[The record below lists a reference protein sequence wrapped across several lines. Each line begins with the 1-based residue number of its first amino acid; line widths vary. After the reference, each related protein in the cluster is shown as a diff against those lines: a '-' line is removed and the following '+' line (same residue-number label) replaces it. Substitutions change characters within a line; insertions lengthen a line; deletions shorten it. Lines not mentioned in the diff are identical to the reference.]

1 MTKITHTI
9 AAGLLL
15 VASCAFGADVK
26 QFRVCADPE
35 NLPFSNQKM
44 EGFENKIADVIAKDL
59 GEPVSYIWWGQRRGF
74 VRNTINATLKEGRC
88 DVMIGAPAGYDLV
101 RTTKP
106 YYRSTYV
113 FVYRKDK
120 GFQLKTLDDPIL
132 KKIKIGVHILG
143 EDYSNPPPVHELAT
157 RGIVQ
162 NVIGFDTFYSSQN
175 PPSAIIDAVAGG
187 RIDAAIVWGP
197 AAGYFVL
204 HQAVPMT
211 MVPIPSKKGD
221 LPFAFDISMGVKR
234 GDDAL
239 FDRVEKALERKRPD
253 ISGILAEYGVPR
265 VDVAALQP
273 RAAAAAPKSNGIYES
288 VYNGWKWWHVY
299 CYRCHGT
306 NAVGTTLAPNLTDPN
321 EKMPL
326 QEFRQI
332 VKTGSADGQMQAWDK
347 LLDDKQIAQLYAYVR
362 ARADKVLPPGRPD
375 EVGPKGGPWVPPA
388 GWSPQR

>member
-1 MTKITHTI
+1 MRRTAAIV
-9 AAGLLL
+9 AGLLL
-15 VASCAFGADVK
+15 GATCVLGADVK
-26 QFRVCADPE
+26 EFRVCADPE
-35 NLPFSNQKM
+35 NLPFSNQKL
-44 EGFENKIADVIAKDL
+44 EGFENKIAALIADDL
-59 GEPVSYIWWGQRRGF
+59 GVPLRYIWWGQRRGF
-74 VRNTINATLKEGRC
+74 IRNTMNATLKEGRC
-88 DVMIGAPAGYDLV
+88 DVMIGAPEGYDLV

-143 EDYSNPPPVHELAT
+143 EDYSNPPPVHELSK
-157 RGIVQ
+157 RGVVD
-162 NVIGFDTFYSSQN
+162 NVVGFDTFYSSRN
-175 PPSAIIDAVAGG
+175 PPSAIIDAVADGK
-187 RIDAAIVWGP
+187 IDAAIVWGP

-204 HQAVPMT
+204 HQPVAMA
-211 MVPIPSKKGD
+211 MVPIPSQKGD
-221 LPFAFDISMGVKR
+221 LPFAFDISMGVKK

-239 FDRVEKALERKRPD
+239 FDRVEKALDRKRTA
-253 ISGILAEYGVPR
+253 ITAILAEYGVPIPGLTA
-265 VDVAALQP
+265 VQT
-273 RAAAAAPKSNGIYES
+273 RAAAAVSPSNEIYNN

-299 CYRCHGT
+299 SYRCHGT

-332 VKTGSADGQMQAWDK
+332 VKTGSADGQMQAWNK

-362 ARADKVLPPGRPD
+362 ARADKVLPAGRPD
-375 EVGPKGGPWVPPA
+375 EVGPKGGSWVPPA

>member
-1 MTKITHTI
+1 MPRIHTI
-9 AAGLLL
+9 AAALLL
-15 VASCAFGADVK
+15 VATCAFGADVK

-35 NLPFSNQKM
+35 NLPFSNQKL
-44 EGFENKIADVIAKDL
+44 EGFENKIADVIAKEL
-59 GEPVSYIWWGQRRGF
+59 GAQVRYIWWGQRRGF
-74 VRNTINATLKEGRC
+74 IRNTMNATLEEGRC
-88 DVMIGAPAGYDLV
+88 DVMIGAPAEYDLV

-106 YYRSTYV
+106 YYRSTYF
-113 FVYRKDK
+113 FVYRQDK

-143 EDYSNPPPVHELAT
+143 EDYSNPPPVHELAK
-157 RGIVQ
+157 RGIVE
-162 NVIGFDTFYSSQN
+162 NVVGFDTFYSSQN
-175 PPSAIIDAVAGG
+175 PPSAIIDAVASG

-197 AAGYFVL
+197 VAGYFVL
-204 HQAVPMT
+204 HQHVPMT
-211 MVPIPSKKGD
+211 IVPIPSKKGD
-221 LPFAFDISMGVKR
+221 LPFAFDIAMGVKR

-239 FDRVEKALERKRPD
+239 FDRVAKALENRRTE
-253 ISGILAEYGVPR
+253 ISGILAQYGVPR
-265 VDVAALQP
+265 VDVAAQQP
-273 RAAAAAPKSNGIYES
+273 RAAAAAPKSDGIYND

-332 VKTGSADGQMQAWDK
+332 VKTGSADGQMQAWNK

-362 ARADKVLPPGRPD
+362 ARADKVLPAGRPD
-375 EVGPKGGPWVPPA
+375 EVGPKGGVWVPPA

>member
-1 MTKITHTI
+1 
-9 AAGLLL
+9 
-15 VASCAFGADVK
+15 VATCASGADVK
-26 QFRVCADPE
+26 EFRVCADPE
-35 NLPFSNQKM
+35 NLPFSNQKL
-44 EGFENKIADVIAKDL
+44 EGFENKIAAVLANDL
-59 GEPVSYIWWGQRRGF
+59 GASLRYIWWGQRRGF
-74 VRNTINATLKEGRC
+74 IRNTMNATLKEGRC
-88 DVMIGAPAGYDLV
+88 DIMIGAPEGYDLV

-120 GFQLKTLDDPIL
+120 GLTLKTLDDPIL

-143 EDYSNPPPVHELAT
+143 EDYSNPPPVHELAK
-157 RGIVQ
+157 RGIVE

-175 PPSAIIDAVAGG
+175 PPSAIIDAVASG

-197 AAGYFVL
+197 VGYFAL
-204 HQAVPMT
+204 HQQVPMT
-211 MVPIPSKKGD
+211 IVPIPSKKGD
-221 LPFAFDISMGVKR
+221 LPFAFDIAVGVKR

-239 FDRVEKALERKRPD
+239 FDRVEQALERKRAE
-253 ISGILAEYGVPR
+253 ISGILTQYGVPR
-265 VDVAALQP
+265 VDVAAQQP
-273 RAAAAAPKSNGIYES
+273 KATAAAPKSDTIYND

-332 VKTGSADGQMQAWDK
+332 VKTGSADGQMQAWEK

-362 ARADKVLPPGRPD
+362 ARADKVLPVGRPD

>member
-1 MTKITHTI
+1 M
-9 AAGLLL
+9 
-15 VASCAFGADVK
+15 
-26 QFRVCADPE
+26 
-35 NLPFSNQKM
+35 
-44 EGFENKIADVIAKDL
+44 
-59 GEPVSYIWWGQRRGF
+59 
-74 VRNTINATLKEGRC
+74 
-88 DVMIGAPAGYDLV
+88 
-101 RTTKP
+101 
-106 YYRSTYV
+106 
-113 FVYRKDK
+113 
-120 GFQLKTLDDPIL
+120 
-132 KKIKIGVHILG
+132 
-143 EDYSNPPPVHELAT
+143 
-157 RGIVQ
+157 
-162 NVIGFDTFYSSQN
+162 IGFDTFYSSKN
-175 PPSAIIDAVAGG
+175 PPSTIIDAVADG

-239 FDRVEKALERKRPD
+239 FDRLEKALERKRPE

-273 RAAAAAPKSNGIYES
+273 RAAAAAPKSNGIYDS

-326 QEFRQI
+326 QEFRQT